1 MDKVM
6 LLHVITKV
14 AFVLTIAAFASGIP
28 TCLKIWK
35 NRSTGA
41 NNPAPFLSLML
52 SCCLWLRYGLLIQD
66 DNMVTI
72 NVVGLIFAIA
82 YSLVFLVM
90 ADKISL
96 ALKNLFITIVL
107 IAFIV
112 TCAASSSDMIFFSG
126 LAACVSSVVT
136 SASPLAGLGEV
147 MRTKS
152 TESLPFLMIVLGFMV
167 NLVWFI
173 YGVLVGDT
181 FVSCQ
186 NLICFAFCSG
196 QLALFAIYPSKS
208 DAKKK
213 V

>member
-1 MDKVM
+1 M

-14 AFVLTIAAFASGIP
+14 AFVLTISAFASGIP
-28 TCLKIWK
+28 VCLKIWK
-35 NRSTGA
+35 DRSTGA
-41 NNPAPFLSLML
+41 IDPAPFLSMIL

-66 DNMVTI
+66 DNMIMI
-72 NVVGLIFAIA
+72 NVVGLVFAII

-90 ADKISL
+90 ADKRPL
-96 ALKNLFITIVL
+96 ALKKLFMTIVL
-107 IAFIV
+107 TAFIV

-126 LAACVSSVVT
+126 LAACISSIVT

-152 TESLPFLMIVLGFMV
+152 TESLPFLMIILTFMV
-167 NLVWFI
+167 NLVWFA

-181 FVSCQ
+181 FISCQ
-186 NLICFAFCSG
+186 NFISFAICSP

-208 DAKKK
+208 DVKKK